1 MYKLQKNRALFQP
14 RGHCGKI
21 LSKEANANGSCRD
34 KQLVLKNTFMLIFWI
49 SLTVLS
55 CHCAF
60 SLLCVNGLRFNKVS
74 SLLGG
79 ISLGL
84 FTLSTAALKRDLR

>member
-1 MYKLQKNRALFQP
+1 MFQP

-34 KQLVLKNTFMLIFWI
+34 KQLVLKTTVMLIFRI
-49 SLTVLS
+49 TLTVLS
-55 CHCAF
+55 GHGAF
-60 SLLCVNGLRFNKVS
+60 SLLSLNGLRLNKFP
-74 SLLGG
+74 SLLRG

-84 FTLSTAALKRDLR
+84 FMALKRELALAVR